1 MVMCVGVGGFEGN
14 SGLWVWNYMFIR
26 WVGMF
31 LCCFVFIAIIISLAN
46 YSCVFDGI
54 TPSY

>member
-1 MVMCVGVGGFEGN
+1 MVMCVGVGVIEGKFGTDN
-14 SGLWVWNYMFIR
+14 DRHRSKHVVL
-26 WVGMF
+26 F
-31 LCCFVFIAIIISLAN
+31 LFAIIISLAN